1 MLFQKR
7 DCLSAFTSQM
17 LFTIINIR
25 MNHEKRGCAYLSQR
39 VSGSHGFVLSAS
51 LVRLHLY
58 DVCLF
63 FFFIFFFLSFERI
76 QKQYFSPF
84 CIESIFITCINLS
97 FFFQPV
103 LHMSSKI
110 SLTYILNDKQGNN
123 TKEIIIIISIDKK
136 YKNGKRRKKSY
147 TQIKKLSNLE
157 LIHEICISYS

>member
-97 FFFQPV
+97 FFFPTCPSYV
-103 LHMSSKI
+103 FKN
-110 SLTYILNDKQGNN
+110 ILDVYPQRQTRKQYQGNHHN
-123 TKEIIIIISIDKK
+123 NINRQKKIKMGKE
-136 YKNGKRRKKSY
+136 KNH
-147 TQIKKLSNLE
+147 
-157 LIHEICISYS
+157 IHK